1 MSFFSELKRRN
12 VFRVALLYA
21 IASWILLQVA
31 DVGSSIL
38 ELPGWVSKFVFLILL
53 IGLPL
58 VLIFSWVYEITPE
71 GLQKEA
77 SVDSTQSIVHKTAS
91 KLNAAVIVLLLLA
104 ITGLVV
110 DRFLPEYVRPEP
122 AGNSVVPEASIAVL
136 RFRNMS
142 SDEENEYFSEGLS
155 EELLN
160 LLARIPGLRVA
171 ARTSAFSF
179 AGSNADAI
187 EIGAALNVAHV
198 LEGSVRK
205 SGDTVRI
212 TAQLIDADDGYHIWS
227 ETWDRQ
233 LDDIFEVQ
241 DEISAA
247 VVESLKIALLGEVPA
262 ARAVNSEA
270 YTLYLRA
277 KSAGQVKTDENL
289 QRAADLLQEA
299 LEIEPGFADAW
310 SALAT
315 MHINRAGRYFV
326 SQDEGFSL
334 GRAATERALEI
345 DPDNATARSGLCWIL
360 MYYEYDFSA
369 TDDCVRDGLASSP
382 ANAST
387 LNTAGT
393 FYRNIGRHDLA
404 IDAFQKALETDPISA
419 SIHFNLAIAY
429 VTAARL
435 GEAQMQLEVVR
446 SLYPED
452 SFVDVVSA
460 AIMQRRGDA
469 EMSLAISEE
478 IPGQMGNWMRGIALH
493 DLEKPDDVERV
504 LQELEM
510 SGARDAPF
518 IIASIHAYRGDT
530 DAAFAW
536 LERALENGDDNLV
549 ELRGGY
555 LFDKLEADSRWQPF
569 LAKVG
574 ISDADLALLGY

>member
-12 VFRVALLYA
+12 LFRVALLYM

-38 ELPGWVSKFVFLILL
+38 ELPGWVSKFVFLILM

-110 DRFLPEYVRPEP
+110 DRFLPEYVGPES
-122 AGNSVVPEASIAVL
+122 AGISEIPDASIAVL

-160 LLARIPGLRVA
+160 LLARIPNLRVA

-179 AGSNADAI
+179 EDSDADAV
-187 EIGAALNVAHV
+187 EIGSALNVAHV

-212 TAQLIDADDGYHIWS
+212 TAQLIDAADGYHIWS

-247 VVESLKIALLGEVPA
+247 VAESLKITLLGELPA
-262 ARAVNSEA
+262 ARAVDSEA
-270 YTLYLRA
+270 YMLYLRG
-277 KSAGQVKTDENL
+277 KSIGQIHTEENL
-289 QRAADLLQEA
+289 DLAAELLQAAIE
-299 LEIEPGFADAW
+299 LEPNFSDAW

-315 MHINRAGRYFV
+315 IRINQVGNYFLPP
-326 SQDEGFSL
+326 DEGYGL
-334 GRAATERALEI
+334 ARAANERALQF
-345 DPDNATARSGLCWIL
+345 DPDNANARSGLCWIL
-360 MYYEYDFSA
+360 MYYEHDFPA
-369 TDDCVRDGLASSP
+369 TAACVRAGLASSTID
-382 ANAST
+382 AAV
-387 LNTAGT
+387 LNTAAVYYG
-393 FYRNIGRHDLA
+393 NVSQEDLA
-404 IDAFQKALETDPISA
+404 IETYKRAQELDPISA
-419 SIHFNLAIAY
+419 SIIFNLAFAY
-429 VTAARL
+429 VAANRL
-435 GEAQMQLEVVR
+435 DEADMQLDVGR
-446 SLYPED
+446 SLYPGVPMT
-452 SFVDVVSA
+452 SVLSA
-460 AIMQRRGDA
+460 AVMQRRGEA
-469 EMSLAISEE
+469 GASLAISDG
-478 IPGQMGNWMRGIALH
+478 IPGQIGSWMRGIAMH
-493 DLEKPDDVERV
+493 DLGMSA
-504 LQELEM
+504 ELDRLIQDLET
-510 SGARDAPF
+510 SGTRDAPF
-518 IIASIHAYRGDT
+518 IIASLYCHRGGFDR
-530 DAAFAW
+530 AFAW
-536 LERALENGDDNLV
+536 LERALEAGDNNVV
-549 ELRGGY
+549 ELRKLH
-555 LFDKLEADSRWQPF
+555 LFNNLHDDPRWQPF
-569 LAKVG
+569 LAKIG
-574 ISDADLALLGY
+574 ISDADVASLGY